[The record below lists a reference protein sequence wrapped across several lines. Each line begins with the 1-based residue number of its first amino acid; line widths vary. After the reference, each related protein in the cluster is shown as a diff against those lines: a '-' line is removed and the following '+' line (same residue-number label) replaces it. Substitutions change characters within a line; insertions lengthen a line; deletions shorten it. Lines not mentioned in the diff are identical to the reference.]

1 MKTLHTVAFAIALG
15 LTSLSAQAYVQSES
29 AAGNTRAPVQLNVKV
44 SAQEQLAGVER
55 ALYSEHYSEVSL
67 EDKSKVSAAINR
79 IRTRLGNHDSVEQT
93 TPQAQTDILN
103 DQAVVNTILS
113 RAHADSRMVCRRERA
128 TGSNRP
134 ERVCLT
140 VAQRRKMQEDSKEG
154 LRRFQHTNR

>member
-1 MKTLHTVAFAIALG
+1 MKTLHAMAFAIALG

-103 DQAVVNTILS
+103 DQSVVNTILS
-113 RAHADSRMVCRRERA
+113 RAHADRRMVCRRERA